1 MKKEQGVS
9 QSFDSQSI
17 KVTLL
22 RSFAGKS
29 DTQRKT
35 LISLGLSRIGSSRVL
50 PNVNPILG
58 QINKVIQ
65 FVKVE
70 PVENRG

>member
-1 MKKEQGVS
+1 MR
-9 QSFDSQSI
+9 SI
-17 KVTLL
+17 ESPKLKVTLV

-35 LISLGLSRIGSSRVL
+35 LVSLGLRRIGSSRVL
-50 PNVNPILG
+50 PNLNPILG

-70 PVENRG
+70 PAE

>member
-1 MKKEQGVS
+1 MKSIESPK
-9 QSFDSQSI
+9 I
-17 KVTLL
+17 KVTLCKSL
-22 RSFAGKS
+22 SGRSE
-29 DTQRKT
+29 TQIRT
-35 LISLGLSRIGSSRVL
+35 IRSLGLRKIGSSNVL

-70 PVENRG
+70 AAE